1 MLSLGEHLPTLHFLP
16 YTYCPM
22 NQFESQV
29 VNIPYSQQRVY
40 DMLSDLSH
48 LENVKD
54 RLPQDKVKD
63 FTFDRDTVSINV
75 PPVGD
80 IAFQV
85 IEREEPKCVKLE
97 ATTSPIPLT
106 VWIQML
112 PTSDE
117 SSKMKLTLR
126 TQLNPFIK
134 GMVQKPLQEGL
145 EKMAEMLAQISY

>member
-1 MLSLGEHLPTLHFLP
+1 
-16 YTYCPM
+16 M

-117 SSKMKLTLR
+117 ASKMKLTLR
-126 TQLNPFIK
+126 TELNPFIK
-134 GMVQKPLQEGL
+134 GMVQKPLQEGI
-145 EKMAEMLAQISY
+145 EKMAQMLASIHY